1 VDSIQRVADRPF
13 GGSTPS
19 IALKTGALTAGC
31 CGFRKHCAIYALLQ
45 SLAGCRF
52 SFSIHS
58 INLPTSIPRIS
69 LIREAISANLVIAP
83 QRQKKG
89 NVMKEETVV
98 GVLLRFLKGE
108 EARKASLI
116 SKKVEGG
123 GVVLNSYGVSI
134 AELIGDV
141 VVVLKVGN
149 EVPHSYACRKHRRW
163 LEVIALEKGIRVEY
177 V

>member
-1 VDSIQRVADRPF
+1 
-13 GGSTPS
+13 
-19 IALKTGALTAGC
+19 
-31 CGFRKHCAIYALLQ
+31 
-45 SLAGCRF
+45 
-52 SFSIHS
+52 
-58 INLPTSIPRIS
+58 
-69 LIREAISANLVIAP
+69 
-83 QRQKKG
+83 
-89 NVMKEETVV
+89 MKEETVV

-149 EVPHSYACRKHRRW
+149 EVPHSYARMKHRRW
-163 LEVIALEKGIRVEY
+163 LEVIAREKGIRVEY